1 MAYGYYEKINGRKDL
16 LITLGDSW
24 TAGEGCYS
32 DEDLADY
39 NNGIITREQMNH
51 RGYASQ
57 GPGSW
62 PDTLSTL
69 LNMDLINLGVSG
81 YSNSACAKRLINEH
95 DIDYKPQYDNVYV
108 ILLLSESSRISFYS
122 NDKIKSFSMGS
133 IDLDTKSMMFSY
145 ISTVRKSHNDSDR
158 ETMFFLKSLYYYC
171 VAKGYKFFY
180 GSAFSNITDIN
191 RLFNLPTQNFHTYI
205 KPTSFCSMLLD
216 ISKSNKKDSKL
227 FSKICG
233 HPNKFGYEI
242 IAKTMYDI
250 LTNKNQIDK

>member
-39 NNGIITREQMNH
+39 NNGIITRDQMYD

-122 NDKIKSFSMGS
+122 NDEIQCFSMGS
-133 IDLDTKSMMFSY
+133 IDF
-145 ISTVRKSHNDSDR
+145 R
-158 ETMFFLKSLYYYC
+158 
-171 VAKGYKFFY
+171 
-180 GSAFSNITDIN
+180 
-191 RLFNLPTQNFHTYI
+191 
-205 KPTSFCSMLLD
+205 
-216 ISKSNKKDSKL
+216 
-227 FSKICG
+227 
-233 HPNKFGYEI
+233 
-242 IAKTMYDI
+242 
-250 LTNKNQIDK
+250 